1 MTFDRIHMD
10 EIFRGKLRSYEAAP
24 PGDIWEGISDHL
36 YAKRK
41 HKRRVQWRIAAS
53 LLAIFAAGSLL
64 MFQLNTPL
72 NISGSNQAV
81 NQSDASS
88 FKNFVRE
95 PSPAPG
101 QEKVAELSPES
112 DRPDA
117 PAARQ
122 GQEEPLSDAAPRKS
136 RKNENPEMNRPVADQ
151 QIQKRKAVNAALP
164 VNRDSGTILAQ
175 KSSRDNPP
183 QVGFPEVPPARAN
196 IQLDESTQYSAL
208 NIKAAMSPL
217 MSFRN
222 VTNTSSRHNF
232 NTSESH
238 LFSYGGG
245 VNVGLSFSERLT
257 FRSGLHYSQMGQIL
271 SKIMLG
277 ADDFARSGD
286 NIYVKLN
293 NSLGEV
299 MVRSGKLIKAKP
311 PESLENIVDGSRLQ
325 KFTYTLDASV
335 IQRFEYLRIPLMLEY
350 KVVDK
355 KMDVNI
361 VGGLHSNFLINE
373 GVYLKNDMGN
383 TQLIGNTNN
392 ITRFNYSGTFG
403 LGLEYRIASQ
413 INMYLEPTMDY
424 FLNPIYQD
432 ETKTYPY
439 SFAVYTG
446 LSVSF

>member
-1 MTFDRIHMD
+1 MD
-10 EIFRGKLRSYEAAP
+10 EIFRRKLRSYEAAP
-24 PGDIWEGISDHL
+24 PGDIWEGVSDHL
-36 YAKRK
+36 HAQRKQNKRT
-41 HKRRVQWRIAAS
+41 RLRVAAA
-53 LLAIFAAGSLL
+53 LLAIAAAGSLL
-64 MFQLNTPL
+64 MFQLKTPL
-72 NISGSNQAV
+72 NITGSNQAL

-88 FKNFVRE
+88 FEHFVRE
-95 PSPAPG
+95 PSPAPA
-101 QEKVAELSPES
+101 QEQVAEISRENTKQKEPSGTSTREEAAS
-112 DRPDA
+112 MAAAMETRAQTVQQTDRM
-117 PAARQ
+117 RT
-122 GQEEPLSDAAPRKS
+122 GQDIEKKQSVSTP
-136 RKNENPEMNRPVADQ
+136 
-151 QIQKRKAVNAALP
+151 LP
-164 VNRDSGTILAQ
+164 VSQESVSALARESSAD
-175 KSSRDNPP
+175 KSQDD
-183 QVGFPEVPPARAN
+183 FPASPSAN
-196 IQLDESTQYSAL
+196 LNIPVDKGNQYTAL
-208 NIKAAMSPL
+208 NIKAAMSPI

-222 VTNTSSRHNF
+222 VTNNSSRHNF
-232 NTSESH
+232 NTSESQ

-245 VNVGLSFSERLT
+245 VNVGLSFSDRLT
-257 FRSGLHYSQMGQIL
+257 LRSGLHYSQMGQTL

-299 MVRSGKLIKAKP
+299 KVRSGKLIKAKP

-350 KVVDK
+350 KVIDK
-355 KMDVNI
+355 KMDVNL

-373 GVYLKNDMGN
+373 GVYLKNDLGD
-383 TQLIGNTNN
+383 TQQIGNTNS
-392 ITRFNYSGTFG
+392 ITRFNYSGTLG
-403 LGLEYRIASQ
+403 LGLEYNIASQ

-446 LSVSF
+446 LSISF

>member
-1 MTFDRIHMD
+1 MD
-10 EIFRGKLRSYEAAP
+10 ELFRRKLRSYEGAP
-24 PGDIWEGISDHL
+24 PGDIWEGISNHL
-36 YAKRK
+36 YAERK
-41 HKRRVQWRIAAS
+41 HKRRAQWRVAAS
-53 LLAIFAAGSLL
+53 LLAVLAAGSLL
-64 MFQLNTPL
+64 MLQVNTPL
-72 NISGSNQAV
+72 NISGSHQAV
-81 NQSDASS
+81 TQTDGSS

-95 PSPAPG
+95 PASAPLQAEEQEQVAGLSQESGG
-101 QEKVAELSPES
+101 QKQTLSTATNREETINEDS
-112 DRPDA
+112 ENGRLRT
-117 PAARQ
+117 RQ
-122 GQEEPLSDAAPRKS
+122 D
-136 RKNENPEMNRPVADQ
+136 
-151 QIQKRKAVNAALP
+151 IQKKQSLNAVLP
-164 VNRDSGTILAQ
+164 VSREPATRLAQ
-175 KSSRDNPP
+175 ESSGRTSPRN
-183 QVGFPEVPPARAN
+183 FPVVSSARAN
-196 IQLDESTQYSAL
+196 IGPDESIPYSAL
-208 NIKAAMSPL
+208 NIKAAMSPV

-222 VTNTSSRHNF
+222 VTSNSSHHDF

-257 FRSGLHYSQMGQIL
+257 FRSGLHYSQMGQTL
-271 SKIMLG
+271 SKILLG

-299 MVRSGKLIKAKP
+299 KVRSGKLIKAKP

-361 VGGLHSNFLINE
+361 LGGLHSNFLINE
-373 GVYLKNDMGN
+373 GVYLKNDRGN

-392 ITRFNYSGTFG
+392 ITRFNYSGTLG
-403 LGLEYRIASQ
+403 LGLEYSIASQ
-413 INMYLEPTMDY
+413 INMYLEPTLDY
-424 FLNPIYQD
+424 FLNPIHQD

>member
-10 EIFRGKLRSYEAAP
+10 EIFRRKLRGYEAVP
-24 PGDIWEGISDHL
+24 PGDIWEGVSDHL
-36 YAKRK
+36 HAKRK
-41 HKRRVQWRIAAS
+41 QKRRAQWRVAAS
-53 LLAIFAAGSLL
+53 LLAIVAAGSLL
-64 MFQLNTPL
+64 MFQFNTPL
-72 NISGSNQAV
+72 NISSSNRSL
-81 NQSDASS
+81 NQNDASS

-95 PSPAPG
+95 PSPAPA
-101 QEKVAELSPES
+101 QEKVARITRENNKPNKPSANPDHQEPASVATLPNTQNSRES
-112 DRPDA
+112 GFGKMTVS
-117 PAARQ
+117 Q
-122 GQEEPLSDAAPRKS
+122 GMEKKQS
-136 RKNENPEMNRPVADQ
+136 
-151 QIQKRKAVNAALP
+151 INALLP
-164 VNRDSGTILAQ
+164 VNQAHASVLASDNSADSRQDNLTTAPSAHLNIPED
-175 KSSRDNPP
+175 KS
-183 QVGFPEVPPARAN
+183 Q
-196 IQLDESTQYSAL
+196 QYTAL
-208 NIKAAMSPL
+208 NIKAAMSPV

-222 VTNTSSRHNF
+222 VTNNSSQYNF
-232 NTSESH
+232 NTSESR

-245 VNVGLSFSERLT
+245 VNVGLSFSDRLT
-257 FRSGLHYSQMGQIL
+257 LRSGLHYSQMGQTL
-271 SKIMLG
+271 SKILLG

-299 MVRSGKLIKAKP
+299 KVRSGKLIKAKP

-350 KVVDK
+350 KVIDK
-355 KMDVNI
+355 KMDVNL

-373 GVYLKNDMGN
+373 GVYLKNDMGD
-383 TQLIGNTNN
+383 TRLIGNTNS
-392 ITRFNYSGTFG
+392 ITRFNYSGTVG
-403 LGLEYRIASQ
+403 LGLEYNIASQ

-446 LSVSF
+446 LSISF